1 VSLVLERPLL
11 FIAGLIFIPAAL
23 IFFRRQRTPL
33 TLVLPL
39 GPPGGVPFKPPFNI
53 EGLIRLLRIAE
64 YLGVFLLLLA
74 ASGPLV
80 KTSEKVWL
88 SRGAD
93 IVAVIDVSPSM
104 AALDMEGKSR
114 FDAARE
120 LIRVF
125 AGKRPSDAIGLAAV
139 GSDAALLVPPTTD
152 RRALLSRLES
162 LRIGELDEGTALGMG
177 IAAAA
182 FHLQNS
188 AAPRRAVILI
198 TDGENN
204 AGAVHPETAA
214 ALLPPLGISLWVI
227 GIGRS
232 GDVPVDYVDP
242 RTKVRRS
249 GTLSSHFDPESLLAL
264 SLAGEGTFLRAPSA
278 LSFAEAFSLVDEKE
292 MVVRRRGSL
301 TRTRQLQTPLIAAAF
316 IIIFLARLIRTGF
329 LGGRS

>member
-1 VSLVLERPLL
+1 VNLVLERPFL
-11 FIAGLIFIPAAL
+11 FISGIILV
-23 IFFRRQRTPL
+23 PL
-33 TLVLPL
+33 TLVIFRRLRNPLTLILPL

-104 AALDMEGKSR
+104 AALDMEGRSR
-114 FDAARE
+114 FDAARD
-120 LIRVF
+120 LIRIF

-177 IAAAA
+177 LAAAA

-249 GTLSSHFDPESLLAL
+249 GTLSSRFDPESLLAL
-264 SLAGEGTFLRAPSA
+264 SSAGEGTFLRAPSA
-278 LSFAEAFSLVDEKE
+278 QSFAEAFSLVDEKE
-292 MVVRRRGSL
+292 MVVRRQGSL
-301 TRTRQLQTPLIAAAF
+301 TRTRQLRTPLIAAAF
-316 IIIFLARLIRTGF
+316 IFIFLARLIRTFF
-329 LGGRS
+329 LGSRS